1 MMRSLPAAGRSIAEA
16 RAAGVVFLGG
26 AQLWGA
32 FEPLDLMIFDGQA
45 SRLCRPQRLIVAA
58 GAHERGLPFPGW
70 TLPGVM
76 TTGAAQTLLRSYAVL
91 PGRRVL
97 VAGNGPLN
105 LQVALELA
113 RRRGGGRRRGSNSRA
128 GRACGPPRP
137 SPGC

>member
-1 MMRSLPAAGRSIAEA
+1 MSAACPFPAGR
-16 RAAGVVFLGG
+16 
-26 AQLWGA
+26 
-32 FEPLDLMIFDGQA
+32 
-45 SRLCRPQRLIVAA
+45 
-58 GAHERGLPFPGW
+58 
-70 TLPGVM
+70 LPGVM

-113 RRRGGGRRRGSNSRA
+113 RAGAEIAAVVELRAA